1 MTNEQLQALGID
13 AKWLEPLNA
22 TFDKYEINT
31 PKRQAAFIGQCSH
44 ESGNFKTL
52 QENLN
57 YSAEGLMKTWPS
69 RFPTK
74 EIADQYARQPAKI
87 AGKVYNGRLGNTSE
101 EEAAKYLGR
110 GLIQL
115 TGKENYEH
123 CGLGIGADLL
133 VDPTLLL
140 DPRYAALSAG
150 WFWNKKGLNQLA
162 DIGDAVTITKR
173 INGGMIGID
182 DRVKH
187 TNQALAVLGQD
198 TSQAQQSVAS
208 QSCITIGNIQRGSCI
223 QDSCG
228 ARFLAL

>member
-1 MTNEQLQALGID
+1 MTYDQLDALGID
-13 AKWLEPLNA
+13 HKWLAPLEE
-22 TFDKYEINT
+22 TFVKYDIST
-31 PKRQAAFIGQCSH
+31 PQRQASFIGQCAH

-74 EIADQYARQPAKI
+74 EVADQYARQPAKI

-123 CGLGIGADLL
+123 CGSSIGVDLL
-133 VDPTLLL
+133 SNPDLLTDPK
-140 DPRYAALSAG
+140 YAALSAG
-150 WFWNKKGLNQLA
+150 WFWNKKGLNSLA
-162 DIGDAVTITKR
+162 DAQDIETMTKR
-173 INGGMIGID
+173 INGGLIGLD
-182 DRVKH
+182 DRKAKIAK
-187 TNQALAVLGQD
+187 ALSVLG
-198 TSQAQQSVAS
+198 
-208 QSCITIGNIQRGSCI
+208 
-223 QDSCG
+223 
-228 ARFLAL
+228 